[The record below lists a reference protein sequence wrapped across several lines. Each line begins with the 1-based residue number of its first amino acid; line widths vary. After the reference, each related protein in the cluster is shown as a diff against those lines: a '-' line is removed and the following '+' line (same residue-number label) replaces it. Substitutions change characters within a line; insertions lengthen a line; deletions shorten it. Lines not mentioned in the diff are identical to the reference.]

1 MTGIFDNH
9 PPLSEYGDILD
20 INGILSRYVQMVPNN
35 EFPFKRLCKKIII
48 LFGILRSRRKEVL
61 LL

>member
-20 INGILSRYVQMVPNN
+20 INEILSRYVQMVPNN
-35 EFPFKRLCKKIII
+35 ELPFKGLCKKIII